1 MARKHEDI
9 SGQIFGKLK
18 ALRVDES
25 KKKSFW
31 ICRCACG
38 NEKSVR
44 TDLLKD
50 GRTVTCGCRSGTRR
64 EFVDITGQRFS
75 SLTVK
80 EIVDKTFCVATCDCG
95 TETKVR
101 INNIKR
107 GHTRSCGC
115 LGKDNALRHGVVRR
129 NKRIYQI
136 WTGMMDRCYNESN
149 PHYRNYGGRGIGV
162 ADRWHDVRNF
172 EADVAPTYVVGLSID
187 RTDNDKGYG
196 PDNFRWATKS
206 EQQNNR
212 RVNRR
217 IETPKGIMTIAQ
229 AAQAFGIKDHTLRNR
244 LSKGWPVVRALTE
257 RIHRNGEP

>member
-9 SGQIFGKLK
+9 SGQTFGKLK

-25 KKKSFW
+25 KKKSYW

-50 GRTVTCGCRSGTRR
+50 GLTVTCGCRIGTKR
-64 EFVDITGQRFS
+64 EFVDITGQKFFK
-75 SLTVK
+75 LTVK
-80 EIVDKTFCVATCDCG
+80 KILDRTFCVVKCDCG
-95 TETKVR
+95 TELEAR

-115 LGKDNALRHGVVRR
+115 LGKDNAMKHGVARN

-136 WTGMMDRCYNESN
+136 WTGMMARCYNESN

-162 ADRWHDVRNF
+162 AERWHDVVNF
-172 EADVAPTYVVGLSID
+172 EADVASSYVRGLSID
-187 RTDNDKGYG
+187 RKDNDKGYG

-212 RVNRR
+212 RTNRR
-217 IETPKGIMTIAQ
+217 IETPRGVMTIAE
-229 AAQAFGIKDHTLRNR
+229 AAREFGIKDRTLRHR
-244 LSKGWPVVRALTE
+244 LRAGWSVARALSQPLLGS
-257 RIHRNGEP
+257 NGP